1 MGKDLTD
8 DQMASMKG
16 AFTLFDTDSDGRIA
30 PSELG
35 ILMRS
40 LGGNPTVMPR
50 PHEKTHENRALRSPT
65 PRRVQSPQQ
74 GIFWLRVRIRSPPRA
89 LEKSLRPQSSMSG
102 SERSTLDPM
111 LGSVMISLK
120 LIASSICFAQSR
132 TNLPPVS
139 LQIQLAFFL
148 DGCFLRYDNYSF
160 YSEAVDD
167 RCDFILS
174 FTDMGQLW
182 RWMVESPSTPP
193 NSEKP
198 FTPCFRLLP
207 INRRK
212 VLLRTSNH
220 CSCTVSGKQVHSTL
234 RSCPVILCLRS

>member
-65 PRRVQSPQQ
+65 PRRVQSPRQ

-111 LGSVMISLK
+111 
-120 LIASSICFAQSR
+120 
-132 TNLPPVS
+132 LPPVS

-193 NSEKP
+193 NSEQP

-207 INRRK
+207 INRPK

-220 CSCTVSGKQVHSTL
+220 CSCTVSGKQVYLGAFDTTQLPGNSLFEELMDSHL
-234 RSCPVILCLRS
+234 QGV